1 MLTFKQVKTQWLVG
15 VYPMAF
21 SFIYFFKRLAR
32 LSRLRLARLSSGLD
46 GNAENPTWG
55 SPLHCYFGTHCCG
68 FQEMLW
74 LFLRFFFFFFWH
86 WFSNSRFIAFM
97 SPPIYSGCTHLVK
110 PKKKQKTQKTTRF
123 HRCSARHLHIW
134 HVSRCSGFKRLHV
147 CAVNPANECE

>member
-32 LSRLRLARLSSGLD
+32 LSGLRLAHLSSGLQ

-55 SPLHCYFGTHCCG
+55 SPLHCDFGTHCCG

-74 LFLRFFFFFFWH
+74 LFLRFFFFFFLAGID
-86 WFSNSRFIAFM
+86 FQIADLLH
-97 SPPIYSGCTHLVK
+97 SCHHRSTLVALTWLNQ
-110 PKKKQKTQKTTRF
+110 KKKQNTKNNQIPPLLSKKPAHLTCLALLRVQTF
-123 HRCSARHLHIW
+123 ARL
-134 HVSRCSGFKRLHV
+134 RRKPG
-147 CAVNPANECE
+147 

>member
-21 SFIYFFKRLAR
+21 SFICFFKRLAR
-32 LSRLRLARLSSGLD
+32 LSGLRLAHLSSGLE

-74 LFLRFFFFFFWH
+74 FFLAGIDFQ
-86 WFSNSRFIAFM
+86 IADLLH
-97 SPPIYSGCTHLVK
+97 SCHHRSTLVALTWLNQ
-110 PKKKQKTQKTTRF
+110 KKTKTQKTTRF

-134 HVSRCSGFKRLHV
+134 HVLRCSGFKRLHV